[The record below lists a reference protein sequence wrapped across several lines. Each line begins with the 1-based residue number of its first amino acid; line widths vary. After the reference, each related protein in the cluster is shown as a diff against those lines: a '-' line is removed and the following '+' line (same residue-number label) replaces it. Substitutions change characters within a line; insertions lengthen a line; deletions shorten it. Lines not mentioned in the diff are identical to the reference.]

1 MFKNFDS
8 PALWQPEDLKKN
20 KDWIFELN
28 NSESMHIARNIKKVF
43 NPKRS
48 FFEYS
53 KDEFNLESSIEIILN
68 AAKKAYFGYGVSLVR
83 GLPRNTLNEE
93 EFRLMIWV
101 IGLYL
106 GVARPQGIASQYISD
121 VRAVGMDY
129 RSASGRGYNSNANLD
144 FHADGCD
151 LVGLACFNKAKEGGQ
166 SHISSSTTVWQK
178 LVSERPDLAEI
189 AMEDFYFS
197 HNQEEI
203 PGECPYYVQ
212 PLFEE
217 EGGYLFGKWNW
228 NRVRTAQKIKGVPK
242 LTVSQKECINLIE
255 KILRRPDVMLS
266 TWFEPGDL
274 QFINNH
280 VILHSRTSF
289 IDYQDYNKKRLLFRI
304 WLAPPYSIKLPTSWQ
319 DFWRSIEPG
328 TVRGGIHGHNY
339 NNICKLFENNQA
351 NQFNMPIPNKL

>member
-1 MFKNFDS
+1 M
-8 PALWQPEDLKKN
+8 
-20 KDWIFELN
+20 
-28 NSESMHIARNIKKVF
+28 
-43 NPKRS
+43 
-48 FFEYS
+48 
-53 KDEFNLESSIEIILN
+53 
-68 AAKKAYFGYGVSLVR
+68 
-83 GLPRNTLNEE
+83 
-93 EFRLMIWV
+93 
-101 IGLYL
+101 
-106 GVARPQGIASQYISD
+106 
-121 VRAVGMDY
+121 
-129 RSASGRGYNSNANLD
+129 
-144 FHADGCD
+144 
-151 LVGLACFNKAKEGGQ
+151 
-166 SHISSSTTVWQK
+166 
-178 LVSERPDLAEI
+178 
-189 AMEDFYFS
+189 
-197 HNQEEI
+197 
-203 PGECPYYVQ
+203 
-212 PLFEE
+212 
-217 EGGYLFGKWNW
+217 
-228 NRVRTAQKIKGVPK
+228 PK